1 MEEGANLQWMGWHP
15 LNHPLSQ
22 SNCINCCKKEHKDVK
37 NKLTLIQNPFKH
49 ESYIP
54 KKKKYK
60 A

>member
-15 LNHPLSQ
+15 LDHPLSQ

-37 NKLTLIQNPFKH
+37 NKLTLIQIPFKH

-54 KKKKYK
+54 KKKK
-60 A
+60 